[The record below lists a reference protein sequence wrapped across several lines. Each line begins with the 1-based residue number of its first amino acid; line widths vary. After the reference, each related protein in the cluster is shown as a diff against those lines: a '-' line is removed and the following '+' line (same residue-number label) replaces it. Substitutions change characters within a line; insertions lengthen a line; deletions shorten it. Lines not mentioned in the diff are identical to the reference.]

1 MALVLGLALGA
12 AVLAMLAW
20 WLLVETEG
28 VYLGRRVV
36 VWLYDLYAGRYD
48 QIKEYQPEY
57 EHVLLARPI
66 MGAVAPHRS
75 PLVLDVA
82 TGTGRLPLAL
92 LNHVSFQGRV
102 IAADLSRR
110 MLAQAAERLAEDAD
124 QVDLLWCP
132 AEELP
137 FRHDTFDVVTCLE
150 SLEFMSDQPRVIA
163 ELARVLR
170 PGGLLLITN
179 RINTRWMP
187 GKLIS
192 EENLHGLLETADIT
206 HVVIEPWQEDYHRVW
221 GRKASVAPVTGA
233 RQLVEVLRCPCCAGD
248 FVNDGAASLRCAGC
262 SLCVTIGCD
271 GVVELFPHYSANQ

>member
-1 MALVLGLALGA
+1 MALALALGA
-12 AVLAMLAW
+12 AALAALGW
-20 WLLVETEG
+20 WLLIETEG

-66 MGAVAPHRS
+66 MEIIAPHRA

-82 TGTGRLPLAL
+82 AGTGRLPLAL
-92 LNHVSFQGRV
+92 LNHLSFQGRV
-102 IAADLSRR
+102 IAADLSRK
-110 MLAQAAERLAEDAD
+110 MLAQAAGRLAEAAG
-124 QVDLLWCP
+124 QADLLWCP
-132 AEELP
+132 AEQLP
-137 FRHDTFDVVTCLE
+137 FPDDTFDVVTCLE
-150 SLEFMSDQPRVIA
+150 SLEFMSNQQRVIA

-192 EENLHGLLETADIT
+192 EEALRHLLEAVSIT
-206 HVVIEPWQEDYHRVW
+206 DVVVEPWQEDYHRVW
-221 GRKASVAPVTGA
+221 GSKTGTAPVTGA
-233 RQLVEVLRCPCCAGD
+233 RQMVEVLRCPRCAGYFHPD
-248 FVNDGAASLRCAGC
+248 QATSLRCDGC
-262 SLCVTIGCD
+262 DRNVLIGVD
-271 GVVELFPHYSANQ
+271 GVVELFPHYPPNQ